1 MAGVYLCGV
10 GLCSALGM
18 DAASCVTAMLAGQR
32 PTSEVE
38 LRDLNEPLAAAFYR
52 IADGA
57 ALFDT
62 SRFEQLLP
70 TVVEAALNGLP
81 AMQRR
86 ALPVYIGSS
95 CFSIGLSE
103 QAYAAALRENPAT
116 AIPMPQCGYD
126 YLPELVRRIAGS
138 RGETYAYN
146 TACTA
151 SANALLAALRALKLG
166 WHRHALVVGAELAN
180 RTTLAGFS
188 GLQLLSRELRPFDV
202 RRDGIVLGEGLSA
215 VLLSQ
220 DGEGP
225 CILGGA
231 SNCDTHSVT
240 TANPDG
246 RSVAA
251 VLRRALADAGLEA
264 GQIRGIKGHGTATP
278 AGDTAEA
285 HGIAA
290 VFDAP
295 PPISVLKPY
304 LGHTLGAC
312 GVNEL
317 VLYAGA
323 LQRGRLPATLGFEQT
338 DAELKLQP
346 LRESA
351 PAPAGHYLL
360 NYFGFG
366 GNNAVL
372 ALRMGAA

>member
-1 MAGVYLCGV
+1 MAGVYLRGV
-10 GLCSALGM
+10 GLCSALGR
-18 DAASCVTAMLAGQR
+18 DAASCLTAMLAEER
-32 PTSEVE
+32 PTSAVE
-38 LRDLNEPLAAAFYR
+38 LKDLNEPLTATFYR
-52 IADGA
+52 INDSAT
-57 ALFDT
+57 LFDT
-62 SRFEQLLP
+62 SRFEKLLP
-70 TVVEAALNGLP
+70 AVIEAALDGLP
-81 AMQRR
+81 VAERR
-86 ALPVYIGSS
+86 ELPVYLGSS
-95 CFSIGLSE
+95 CFSISLSE
-103 QAYAAALRENPAT
+103 QVYADALRERSAS

-126 YLPELVRRIAGS
+126 YLPGLVQRVAGS

-151 SANALLAALRALKLG
+151 SANALLAAVRALKLG
-166 WHRHALVVGAELAN
+166 WHHHALVVGAELAN

-188 GLQLLSRELRPFDV
+188 GLQLLSRELRPFDA

-215 VLLSQ
+215 VLLSRE
-220 DGEGP
+220 GEGP

-251 VLRRALADAGLEA
+251 VLCRALADAGLEA
-264 GQIRGIKGHGTATP
+264 GQICGIKGHGTATP

-285 HGIAA
+285 HGIAQ
-290 VFDAP
+290 VFDTP

-312 GVNEL
+312 GINEL

-323 LQRGRLPATLGFEQT
+323 LQRGHMPATLGFEQA
-338 DAELKLQP
+338 DAELKLEP
-346 LRESA
+346 LRQSL

-372 ALRMGAA
+372 ALKMGTT